1 MYIPWIWGSIHSASE
16 AIDITYAVT
25 QALSSQWKVNG
36 VWNMIWQEISVL
48 FLPHSEMI
56 RFLLREKNV
65 TTQEILSEISLF
77 VKNPLLLNRAMFLC
91 PPGPFLCSYNFS
103 LTVLITLL
111 GDKSTQRCCLWTHK
125 DYHGLKVF
133 RVLTRILNFPILL

>member
-16 AIDITYAVT
+16 AIDMLWLKHYPHSAK
-25 QALSSQWKVNG
+25 LMG
-36 VWNMIWQEISVL
+36 FEIWFDKRFLVC

-77 VKNPLLLNRAMFLC
+77 VKNPLLLRAMFLC

-133 RVLTRILNFPILL
+133 RVLTRILNLPILL